1 MMRFSDITDIV
12 INQSDM
18 KLKIGR
24 IFSWIKKLP
33 ISWNWVKTV
42 GDGVFQAGW
51 RLGVLLLLIGV
62 TFFLIKGLQNET
74 YAIETFQVPEIFEQS
89 GYTGVVL
96 AKKLVDELNE
106 VENFIS
112 SSKEGPLNN
121 IQSNVGEPDLNVEV
135 MGIGLT
141 LNTVTYYLRDLLGR
155 QNRSISGEIT
165 DIDQSLSLTLRIT
178 GAAPFHA
185 SYSYSESDRAV
196 GIKYLLH
203 EASKQIILH
212 LDPYR
217 IAVYHYKKNDEKKS
231 LEVIGEILK
240 TRPEDAGWAYMA
252 WGNLLNQLGE
262 QEEAIEKFKLAS
274 ERDPDLDLVRNNW
287 AWTEFRLEN
296 YETAIA
302 LFKKLTKVNPKRGD
316 YWNAIARCYQGLD
329 QPEQVNKAYA
339 NAVNAEP
346 DQIYWYGN
354 WAEYRQLQ
362 GDTAGVQEIFRIME
376 EKSALSEANYH
387 LAQAYL
393 SFFKGKNEEALFNM
407 ERALA
412 LEPFNLDVLRQY
424 VPLCF
429 NIKKDYPKVKR
440 LSYRLIEQANE
451 QNHMP
456 PRFFRQTFYNYM
468 AMAEY
473 SMEEFDSALVHAQM
487 AIDQDTSSAFPYS
500 TLAETYELMGDLEAF
515 YENTEI
521 ALSKGFKVED
531 YLNQEPYIR
540 YKEEKKFQYLLE
552 KYKP

>member
-196 GIKYLLH
+196 GIQYLLH

-217 IAVYHYKKNDEKKS
+217 IAVYHYKKNDEKNS

-240 TRPEDAGWAYMA
+240 NPAG
-252 WGNLLNQLGE
+252 GCRLG
-262 QEEAIEKFKLAS
+262 L
-274 ERDPDLDLVRNNW
+274 
-287 AWTEFRLEN
+287 
-296 YETAIA
+296 Y
-302 LFKKLTKVNPKRGD
+302 
-316 YWNAIARCYQGLD
+316 GLG
-329 QPEQVNKAYA
+329 Q
-339 NAVNAEP
+339 
-346 DQIYWYGN
+346 
-354 WAEYRQLQ
+354 
-362 GDTAGVQEIFRIME
+362 
-376 EKSALSEANYH
+376 
-387 LAQAYL
+387 LAQPA
-393 SFFKGKNEEALFNM
+393 
-407 ERALA
+407 R
-412 LEPFNLDVLRQY
+412 
-424 VPLCF
+424 
-429 NIKKDYPKVKR
+429 
-440 LSYRLIEQANE
+440 
-451 QNHMP
+451 
-456 PRFFRQTFYNYM
+456 
-468 AMAEY
+468 
-473 SMEEFDSALVHAQM
+473 
-487 AIDQDTSSAFPYS
+487 
-500 TLAETYELMGDLEAF
+500 
-515 YENTEI
+515 
-521 ALSKGFKVED
+521 
-531 YLNQEPYIR
+531 
-540 YKEEKKFQYLLE
+540 
-552 KYKP
+552 